1 MAASTIKLKLLV
13 DTKAK
18 KVILAEAGKGFIDF
32 LIHLLSLEKTWWVHS
47 VTYMKPLKIFLIP
60 ACNQAIPKSHC

>member
-32 LIHLLSLEKTWWVHS
+32 LIHLLSLPLATV
-47 VTYMKPLKIFLIP
+47 VTSMKPLKIFLIP